1 MVSAAGAAFKHTG
14 ICKLKIKSFVCATEL
29 GNHKWALLQSTCN
42 NT

>member
-1 MVSAAGAAFKHTG
+1 MVSAAGATFKRTG
-14 ICKLKIKSFVCATEL
+14 ICKLKIKSSVGAMEL